1 MPKTEDGGLIL
12 DDRDQMID
20 WRMNEWLT
28 IKEAAGHLKLS
39 VPAIRKYIRLGKLL
53 HYRHGRIVRLK
64 RRDLDNFLEPSQ

>member
-1 MPKTEDGGLIL
+1 MEN
-12 DDRDQMID
+12 
-20 WRMNEWLT
+20 NEWLT
-28 IKEAAGHLKLS
+28 IKEAAGYLKLS